1 VAAIF
6 ISYRDADAS
15 GHAGRLVD
23 NLEDKFG
30 PDRVLHDKTTLTP
43 GADWKE
49 WIERAILGSAMVV
62 VVIGTD
68 WDDEQN
74 LERIRDPD
82 DVLRWEIELAL
93 GAAIPI
99 VPVLINRTKLPSRSA
114 LPGSLHRLADAQ
126 TLQIHDADWRQDVKP
141 LFDVVLDRFA
151 RLAEQPQPRPVPAP
165 GQAWPDALRE
175 ALSAVESRSPILIA
189 VDTDEDPLDEDV
201 LPRTQRHMTVTF
213 TEAELERVLRAAAGV
228 LDGPVGV
235 DELVR
240 ASRRVW
246 QELERAQPRL
256 ADLIGRIAGTGCSQ
270 PVSWCGRS
278 ALLARLRQA
287 VLIAHTGDGFVSV
300 DAGAHYFLPVSSE
313 DRTVQP
319 RRDGEPGVELVDIR
333 GTERGPQRLHQAVAE
348 QIAVVVDPDEL
359 VSTCRSLAMLVRAS
373 PVSPTRALLAFG
385 PDEPDAGLVD
395 ELLAHLPCL
404 AFGDDGLAGGTFLGA
419 LEDALRDHGET
430 LPVPCIL
437 AAVRAAFL
445 AEAMPQAHLRDTV
458 RALTWSTWS
467 WVGLPLFSSRYD
479 EVAQAAYPHLLDLRS
494 VASSDWYFDRRAGP
508 VAAYEADRLARA
520 DTPSD
525 ERFHLYLSG
534 AGGTGKSCFLRHV
547 HDRIRDQPA
556 RAAVWY
562 RVDAPSSQ
570 WEDIDRRLRE
580 ETLKALEPHLNGAGV
595 ALERRGGTLGEFL
608 LETVKQARG
617 VDEIVIFLDQLER
630 TFESGD
636 EPEPWR
642 LASISQKL
650 TQLLDEVG
658 IGKGVRVFVASRKQY
673 LPDFLVSSRN
683 AGQCGLEFNVLQTIS
698 EGTEQEQ
705 FINRVL
711 GWAKKERLVHAQL
724 GIPGDVARE
733 LARQVDG
740 HPLNMMLAL
749 IELLSA
755 HRNTDRTL
763 TVSDLNDLGPWARLF
778 ALDLRAAVGDDLAW
792 YVLLA
797 MAHARTEIVR
807 FEEVWWRV
815 RMVDPRLTKRADDLR
830 SDGIVERLWLFG
842 HLGRT
847 IHARPYGDDPA
858 RFVEF
863 FHANLRDFLLRD
875 VMAQGGA
882 DLDLP
887 RERCETPPA
896 WRALDRLSG
905 CAHDWEQTPQLLP
918 SDDVRALMK
927 HRFAVVDNSRERGAE
942 TGPPF
947 QLLFLR
953 DHVDTRAR
961 LSAAAAECF
970 VFSALVHDDSGRWAF
985 ERLFPDV
992 SDRVARCQEWLRDC
1006 SADSRPAI
1014 LRYLVELE
1022 SRDAGALIA
1031 RYVTDESAVG
1041 AEVARALAEI
1051 LVEPLFAAGHRDR
1064 IVATL
1069 LESALADVQGEV
1081 NELPARVPGFV
1092 VAACDGDRDTLAL
1105 VLGNCAGR
1113 LGSSENRAVRT
1124 VGGEFGSSALLER
1137 WLEGTASR
1145 GDQRG
1150 RRVAQRTAPRRSVIG
1165 IALGRGL
1172 EVGDEGLASW
1182 SAELRERLGVPV
1194 PELQRFLGDSDDYE
1208 LEFRVQGRR
1217 VATGLFRPA
1226 MLCVPLRR
1234 WGDDVPPEA
1243 IKSYDEASGQDV
1255 LWLDPALA
1263 GQRPDARDFHEAV
1276 ADWLEAFCRRSFD
1289 VLFDRELALAF
1300 VRDVLAQSGRSRAV
1314 LSLPQVR
1321 QAVVDLI
1328 EENVPFAQRRE
1339 ALFNELI
1346 ELGPTLTQ
1354 PDRLTLRLRD
1364 SVKADICRAFVD
1376 EAGQMATILLEDPLE
1391 RVLGDRIGSDREGRD
1406 ALRLSPGEAVELAD
1420 AVRRRVLRVLAE
1432 DGPPPVVVTVPRLR
1446 QALARLLRRFDHR
1459 IRVLSFTELEPDI
1472 AFVPGGL
1479 VDAPGLLAR

>member
-1 VAAIF
+1 MAGIF
-6 ISYRDADAS
+6 ISYRDGDA
-15 GHAGRLVD
+15 GGYAGRLVD
-23 NLEDKFG
+23 NLESKFG
-30 PDRVLHDKTTLTP
+30 PDRVLHDKTTLRP
-43 GADWKE
+43 GADWRE
-49 WIERAILGSAMVV
+49 WIRRSILGSAMVV

-68 WDDEQN
+68 WDDERN
-74 LERIRDPD
+74 LERLRSPD

-99 VPVLINRTKLPSRSA
+99 VPVLINRTELPSPAA
-114 LPGSLHRLADAQ
+114 LPGSLRRLADAH
-126 TLQIHDADWRQDVKP
+126 TLQIHNAGWKGDVEV
-141 LFDVVLDRFA
+141 LFDVVLERFA
-151 RLAEQPQPRPVPAP
+151 RLAEQPQPPAP
-165 GQAWPDALRE
+165 AAAVQAWPDALRE
-175 ALSAVESRSPILIA
+175 ALAAVEPRSPILIA
-189 VDTDEDPLDEDV
+189 VETDQDPLGEQE
-201 LPRTQRHMTVTF
+201 LPRTQRHMTVTL
-213 TEAELERVLRAAAGV
+213 TEAELERALGTAARV
-228 LDGPVGV
+228 LDGQAGI

-256 ADLIGRIAGTGCSQ
+256 ADLIGRIAGTGFSQ
-270 PVSWCGRS
+270 PVAWCGRS

-300 DAGAHYFLPVSSE
+300 DAGAHYFLPVTSE
-313 DRTVQP
+313 DRTLQP
-319 RRDGEPGVELVDIR
+319 RRDGAPGAELVDLR
-333 GTERGPQRLHQAVAE
+333 GAERRPQRLADAAAE
-348 QIAVVVDPDEL
+348 EIALLVDPDEL
-359 VSTCRSLAMLVRAS
+359 ASTCRSLATLVRAS

-385 PDEPDAGLVD
+385 PDEPDAELVD

-404 AFGDDGLAGGTFLGA
+404 GFGDDGLAGGTFLGA
-419 LEDALRDHGET
+419 LEDALRDHGGT
-430 LPVPCIL
+430 LPTPCIL
-437 AAVRAAFL
+437 AAVRGAFL
-445 AEAMPQAHLRDTV
+445 AQAMTQAQLGDTV

-467 WVGLPLFSSRYD
+467 WVGLPLFSSRYG

-494 VASSDWYFDRRAGP
+494 VAASDWYFDRHAGLVP
-508 VAAYEADRLARA
+508 AYEADRLARA
-520 DTPSD
+520 DVPPD

-534 AGGTGKSCFLRHV
+534 AGGTGKSCFLRYV
-547 HDRIRDQPA
+547 HDRIRGQAA

-570 WEDIDRRLRE
+570 WEDIERRLRE
-580 ETLKALEPHLNGAGV
+580 ETLKALEPHLNGAGT
-595 ALERRGGTLGEFL
+595 ALAQRGGTLGEFL
-608 LETVKQARG
+608 RETAEQAQG
-617 VDEIVIFLDQLER
+617 VDEIVIFIDQLER

-636 EPEPWR
+636 EPERWR
-642 LASISQKL
+642 LARISREL

-658 IGKGVRVFVASRKQY
+658 VGQGVRVFVASRKQY
-673 LPDFLVSSRN
+673 LPDFLGSSRN
-683 AGQCGLEFNVLQTIS
+683 AEQCGLEFNVLQTIS
-698 EGTEQEQ
+698 ESTEQEE
-705 FINRVL
+705 FVNRVL

-724 GIPGDVARE
+724 GIPSDVARE

-763 TVSDLNDLGPWARLF
+763 TLNELDDLRPWARLF
-778 ALDLRAAVGDDLAW
+778 ALDLKAAVGHDLAW

-830 SDGIVERLWLFG
+830 SEGIVEQLWLFG

-847 IHARPYGDDPA
+847 IHARPHGDDPA

-887 RERCETPPA
+887 RGRCETPPA
-896 WRALDRLSG
+896 WRALDRLSAY
-905 CAHDWEQTPQLLP
+905 AHDWEQTPQLLP
-918 SDDVRALMK
+918 SDDVRALME
-927 HRFAVVDNSRERGAE
+927 HRFAVVDNSRERGGE
-942 TGPPF
+942 GGPPF

-985 ERLFPDV
+985 QRLFPDV
-992 SDRVARCQEWLRDC
+992 SDRVARCQDWLRRC
-1006 SADSRPAI
+1006 SPDSRPAI
-1014 LRYLVELE
+1014 LRYVVELE

-1031 RYVTDESAVG
+1031 RYVTDESPIG

-1051 LVEPLFAAGHRDR
+1051 LIEPLFAAGHRDR
-1064 IVATL
+1064 VVATL
-1069 LESALADVQGEV
+1069 LESALADVQGELD
-1081 NELPARVPGFV
+1081 ELPARIPGFV

-1113 LGSSENRAVRT
+1113 LGSSENRAVQR
-1124 VGGEFGSSALLER
+1124 VAGEFGSSALLER
-1137 WLEGTASR
+1137 WLEGTAGG
-1145 GDQRG
+1145 GDRRG
-1150 RRVAQRTAPRRSVIG
+1150 RRVARRAATRRSVLG
-1165 IALGRGL
+1165 IALGRSL
-1172 EVGDEGLASW
+1172 EVDDERLAAW

-1194 PELQRFLGDSDDYE
+1194 PDLQRFPGDSDDFE

-1217 VATGLFRPA
+1217 VSTGLFRPG

-1234 WGDDVPPEA
+1234 WGDDLPPEA

-1255 LWLDPALA
+1255 LWLDAALV
-1263 GQRPDARDFHEAV
+1263 GKRPDARDFHEAV

-1289 VLFDRELALAF
+1289 VLFDLELALAF
-1300 VRDVLAQSGRSRAV
+1300 VRDVVAQRGRSRGV
-1314 LSLPQVR
+1314 LSLRQVR
-1321 QAVVDLI
+1321 QAVVDLV
-1328 EENVPFAQRRE
+1328 EEDVPFALRRDT
-1339 ALFNELI
+1339 LFDELL
-1346 ELGPTLTQ
+1346 ELGPTLRQ

-1376 EAGQMATILLEDPLE
+1376 EAGQMATILLEEPLE
-1391 RVLGDRIGSDREGRD
+1391 RALGDRIGGDGEGRG
-1406 ALRLSPGEAVELAD
+1406 ALRLSPSEAVELAD

-1446 QALARLLRRFDHR
+1446 QPLARLLRRFDHR
-1459 IRVLSFTELEPDI
+1459 VRVLSFTELEPDI
-1472 AFVPGGL
+1472 AAVPGGL
-1479 VDAPGLLAR
+1479 VNAPGVVAR